1 MLKFYRNDGSTT
13 PATAEYVEL
22 FDDGRFTG
30 WRSIAP
36 AVGWFEGGLAAAEC
50 DEVRVLIAGL
60 GGATP
65 GLPPPGAATETLE
78 LPDLD
83 PLVVTGVDGDGPLGP
98 LVDRARRLL
107 DEMVGSPRAAV
118 ALEVGPPPRLVHR
131 GRDPLELDLSTVALR
146 AYHWKG
152 YYEPAGEASEVL
164 AGERV
169 EAGPSWALDLP
180 ALDPPPGHDITT
192 HVTVDFAI
200 VSGDSV
206 VPVQVQYLP
215 AIPEP

>member
-1 MLKFYRNDGSTT
+1 MLRFYRNDGSTT

-30 WRSIAP
+30 WRSNAP
-36 AVGWFEGGLAAAEC
+36 AVGWFAGGLAAAEC
-50 DEVRVLIAGL
+50 DEVRGLIADL

-65 GLPPPGAATETLE
+65 GRPPPGAATETLE
-78 LPDLD
+78 LPGVD

-118 ALEVGPPPRLVHR
+118 ALEVDSPPRLVHR
-131 GRDPLELDLSTVALR
+131 GTDPLQLDLSTVALR
-146 AYHWKG
+146 AYYWKG

-169 EAGPSWALDLP
+169 EAGPGWTLDLP
-180 ALDPPPGHDITT
+180 ALDAPPGDDITT
-192 HVTVDFAI
+192 HVTVDLAI
-200 VSGDSV
+200 VAGDNV
-206 VPVQVQYLP
+206 VPVQVQHLP
-215 AIPEP
+215 NIAEP

>member
-1 MLKFYRNDGSTT
+1 MLRFYRNDGSKT

-22 FDDGRFTG
+22 LDDGRFTG

-36 AVGWFEGGLAAAEC
+36 AVGWFEGELTAADAHEMWGLI
-50 DEVRVLIAGL
+50 DDL

-65 GLPPPGAATETLE
+65 GRPPPGGATETLE

-98 LVDRARRLL
+98 LVDHVRRLL

-118 ALEVGPPPRLVHR
+118 ALEVDSPPRLVHR
-131 GRDPLELDLSTVALR
+131 GTHPLELDLSTAALR
-146 AYHWKG
+146 AYYWKG

-169 EAGPSWALDLP
+169 EAAPGWTLDLP
-180 ALDPPPGHDITT
+180 ALDPPPGDDITT
-192 HVTVDFAI
+192 HVTVDLAI

-215 AIPEP
+215 HIPEP